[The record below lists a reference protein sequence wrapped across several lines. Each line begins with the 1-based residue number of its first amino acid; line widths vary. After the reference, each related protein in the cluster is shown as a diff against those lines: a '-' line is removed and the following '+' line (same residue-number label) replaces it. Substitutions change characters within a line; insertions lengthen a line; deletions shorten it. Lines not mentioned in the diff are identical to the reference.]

1 MRKHFYLAAI
11 HFHLHSFCS
20 IEKSGTFLDF
30 RLHIFPSYHF
40 YFCRCVDVC
49 ECLDLAPSLFISIC
63 CFYIWNTVFLGRMN
77 ISEHIHFHFDFF
89 FLLLSS
95 ISGYMVFS
103 CAYSFFTMLSPYSL
117 FSISVLF
124 IISTYFPVFTFNKF
138 HFIEWQKNKEQNPN
152 NNTSSSNSTGSNV
165 YGES

>member
-1 MRKHFYLAAI
+1 MRANQINDFAYNLILTTVSHQLIFTHLISSDFFSRWFHRFEWHFFPLRFTCKVSVIHAFMSSWFPCIRSVNIRRVLNHMRTHFYLAAI

-77 ISEHIHFHFDFF
+77 IYH
-89 FLLLSS
+89 L
-95 ISGYMVFS
+95 
-103 CAYSFFTMLSPYSL
+103 P
-117 FSISVLF
+117 
-124 IISTYFPVFTFNKF
+124 
-138 HFIEWQKNKEQNPN
+138 
-152 NNTSSSNSTGSNV
+152 
-165 YGES
+165 